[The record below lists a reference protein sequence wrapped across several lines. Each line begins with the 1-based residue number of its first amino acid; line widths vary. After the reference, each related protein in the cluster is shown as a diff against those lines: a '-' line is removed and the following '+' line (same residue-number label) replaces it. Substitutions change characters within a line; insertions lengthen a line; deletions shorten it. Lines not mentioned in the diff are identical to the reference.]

1 MGRDDKAKRPAR
13 RWRIVAGTAI
23 AAIAAASGPANAA
36 PPMLSAPTDEDFQG
50 DPNESFVDRL
60 QKTGLLLGNMGGLRT
75 GLSKYGMSLGIQET
89 SEALGNVTG
98 GSKTG
103 AAYDGLTQMLLQLD
117 TNRAFG
123 LYGGLLNVSALWL
136 HGSNLSAANL
146 QTLQTSSGIEA
157 DRSVRLWELWYQ
169 QKFLEEDRLDI
180 RIGQQSLDQE
190 FMVSQNASY
199 FVNTMF
205 GWPVVPSY
213 DLPGGGP
220 AYPLS
225 ALGARAKWRALDN
238 FTFLLGAY
246 SGSPAFSDAIDPQAN
261 NPAGISFPVNKGVMV
276 IGEVQFSYPALGS
289 MISADEAE
297 PLARSYKLGFWYDSE
312 SFADQLYDNRG
323 LTLANPASDGVP
335 LAHRGNFS
343 LYAVADQLLWVDPRE
358 GDRTVS
364 VFARVTAAPQADRSL
379 VTLGV
384 NAGVTVHEPFL
395 HRDNDTFGI
404 GAGFAKVGGA
414 ASALDKATGFYT
426 GAYAP
431 VRRSETFLEVTYQYQ
446 AAPWLQVQPDIQ
458 YVFTPGGGVVNPN
471 DPNRRVGNE
480 LVFGLR
486 TNILF

>member
-1 MGRDDKAKRPAR
+1 
-13 RWRIVAGTAI
+13 
-23 AAIAAASGPANAA
+23 
-36 PPMLSAPTDEDFQG
+36 
-50 DPNESFVDRL
+50 
-60 QKTGLLLGNMGGLRT
+60 
-75 GLSKYGMSLGIQET
+75 
-89 SEALGNVTG
+89 
-98 GSKTG
+98 
-103 AAYDGLTQMLLQLD
+103 
-117 TNRAFG
+117 
-123 LYGGLLNVSALWL
+123 
-136 HGSNLSAANL
+136 
-146 QTLQTSSGIEA
+146 
-157 DRSVRLWELWYQ
+157 
-169 QKFLEEDRLDI
+169 
-180 RIGQQSLDQE
+180 
-190 FMVSQNASY
+190 
-199 FVNTMF
+199 
-205 GWPVVPSY
+205 
-213 DLPGGGP
+213 
-220 AYPLS
+220 
-225 ALGARAKWRALDN
+225 
-238 FTFLLGAY
+238 
-246 SGSPAFSDAIDPQAN
+246 
-261 NPAGISFPVNKGVMV
+261 MV

-404 GAGFAKVGGA
+404 CAGFAKVGGA